1 MQLRITVLLTYSILF
16 LATNFAQAQ
25 ESSVQAQESN
35 VSNEPIQAKTLPAKK
50 VKTPPIETTQGLKVF
65 YGSAPWNKDSTQIEN
80 AELFVRDANSGRI
93 LKILLEET
101 EPDSSTFSGEFSVG
115 WAKGQSLNVEIYIP
129 PENIRGKE
137 QGLNQFTN
145 LIRNGKVGRKPIV
158 FKKDKEQRQILDV
171 YDTKEQ
177 AEMAFK
183 AYLEKVRQEEVKK
196 QLAQPAVQAVNAPIK
211 QADQEAAALAA
222 RQAKLAELA
231 AQAASR
237 EEDRIRKEQLERQKS
252 EERLQLQM
260 KLQADEKKRRKDL
273 AAKLASEATE
283 LYKQGNFLRA
293 EELFKQ
299 SVELDPEEKSHY
311 FRYGVCLYRNEK
323 HEEAIVFLKIAE
335 VDEATTIEKNYYM
348 GLIHFR
354 LKELDPAIDKFSSVK
369 NSKHEIMAPSAAFYE
384 GMIQYTNEKYDEA
397 KLAFEFVLDNSKDPR
412 LDEKAEEYIERI
424 ANAMVFKKKQE
435 HRHDFTLTLGTNY
448 DSNILFYP
456 DNQAAQGSPTD
467 IGGIRLLE
475 TVNYQYRAIYQREFD
490 WTLSLTQLYLFS
502 FNEDLQTADPMIANV
517 KSPFNWKGVIGQKGY
532 KFSISPGYEFFFMD
546 TDPSEGQNPPTT
558 NILRSILLDL
568 ELTLIMRD
576 NWFSTY
582 ILENRLDDASEVNDS
597 GDDNADA
604 TLTTLRTNQTF
615 FLDKSK
621 KRAVQVGGGYTL
633 NTAKGDNRFYNKALL
648 NFSYMQPF
656 KKWKDAV
663 WNARLDL
670 FYLDFSKTAT
680 DRSDTNYSLT
690 YSISKPH
697 NDWLIWGGSL
707 NYIANNSIE
716 ANQYTKYSAM
726 LTATFDIDEWVNK
739 N

>member
-1 MQLRITVLLTYSILF
+1 MQLSTTVLSLLSCLF
-16 LATNFAQAQ
+16 LNTKFAISQTKTTEQ
-25 ESSVQAQESN
+25 NLNSN
-35 VSNEPIQAKTLPAKK
+35 STQPTTLPAKK
-50 VKTPPIETTQGLKVF
+50 VKAPPIETSQGLKVF

-101 EPDSSTFSGEFSVG
+101 EPDSSTFAGEFSVG
-115 WAKGQSLNVEIYIP
+115 WAKGQDLNIEVYIP
-129 PENIRGKE
+129 PEKVRGNE
-137 QGLNQFTN
+137 SGLNQFTN
-145 LIRNGKVGRKPIV
+145 LIRNKKVGRKPIV

-177 AEMAFK
+177 AELAFK

-196 QLAQPAVQAVNAPIK
+196 QLSQPAVQAVQAIK

-237 EEDRIRKEQLERQKS
+237 EEERIRKEQLERQKA
-252 EERLQLQM
+252 EERIQQQLKMQAEEVRKR
-260 KLQADEKKRRKDL
+260 KLM
-273 AAKLASEATE
+273 AAKIAEQAIE
-283 LYKQGNFLRA
+283 LYKQGNFLKA
-293 EELFKQ
+293 EELFKN
-299 SVELDPEEKSHY
+299 SVELDPEQKSHY

-323 HEEAIVFLKIAE
+323 YEEALVYLKIAE
-335 VDEATTIEKNYYM
+335 VDESSTIEKNYYM

-354 LKELDPAIDKFSSVK
+354 LKELDPAIDKFSQVR
-369 NSKHEIMAPSAAFYE
+369 NSKHEIMGPSAAFYE
-384 GMIQYTNEKYDEA
+384 GMIQYTNEKFEEA
-397 KLAFEFVLDNSKDPR
+397 KLAFEYVLDNSKDPR

-424 ANAMVFKKKQE
+424 ANALAFKKKQD

-467 IGGIRLLE
+467 IGGLRILE
-475 TVNYQYRAIYQREFD
+475 TLNYQYRAIYQREFD
-490 WTLSLTQLYLFS
+490 WTLSLTQLYLYS
-502 FNEDLQTADPMIANV
+502 FNQDLQTADPMIANI
-517 KSPFNWKGVIGQKGY
+517 KSPLNWKGVIGQKGY

-546 TDPSEGQNPPTT
+546 TDPDEGQNPPAT
-558 NILRSILLDL
+558 NILRSVLLDL
-568 ELTLIMRD
+568 EFTLIMSD
-576 NWFSTY
+576 KWFSTY

-597 GDDNADA
+597 GEDNADA

-621 KRAVQVGGGYTL
+621 KKAFQAGGGYTL

-656 KKWKDAV
+656 KKWEEAI
-663 WNARLDL
+663 WNVRLDM
-670 FYLDFSKTAT
+670 FYLDFNKSAT
-680 DRSDTNYSLT
+680 DRADTNYSLT
-690 YSISKPH
+690 YSVTKPQ
-697 NDWLIWGGSL
+697 NEWLIWGGSL

-726 LTATFDIDEWVNK
+726 LTATFDIDEWVK
-739 N
+739 KK